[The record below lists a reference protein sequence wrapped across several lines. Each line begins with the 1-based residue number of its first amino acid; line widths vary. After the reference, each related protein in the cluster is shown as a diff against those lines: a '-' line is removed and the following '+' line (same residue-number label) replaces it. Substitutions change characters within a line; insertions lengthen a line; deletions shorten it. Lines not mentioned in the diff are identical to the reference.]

1 MTNLETAGF
10 ALNEPI
16 LRGEK
21 AEEIL
26 GPLVNAATA
35 AVEKY
40 TTASKHIKKFLVASW
55 Q

>member
-1 MTNLETAGF
+1 MVNLEAAGF

-21 AEEIL
+21 QDEVL
-26 GPLVNAATA
+26 TPLLTAATE

-40 TTASKHIKKFLVASW
+40 TTASKHIKKFMVP
-55 Q
+55 